1 MRNRISVT
9 DYNADW
15 AFKERFQEPRARAGY
30 LTPEEIV
37 RFYGTLG
44 VDGLDLTHFY
54 WEKCSPAYVKTLAA
68 DSGLPIIC
76 YIFLVDLVLPS
87 RDRKAALGTAFSLLD
102 RTAELGASLAM
113 IIPGW
118 VKENASLQEQHKW
131 LVEGLRE
138 CASHAKSLGV
148 TLAIENLD
156 DDWGRSLMGRGSQC
170 REICAQVDSPAFRL
184 IYDIAATTFVDE
196 NPQNALLEVG
206 PYLAHVHLRNNRALA
221 PGEQAERYKDS
232 VSGQRYID
240 TVLDGGEVELRPILA
255 ELNRMRYAGHLMI
268 EYQGEDDPRTAVQ
281 HNVTYLRG
289 LMEDVQ

>member
-1 MRNRISVT
+1 MRNRISVA

-44 VDGLDLTHFY
+44 VDGLDLTHFC

-68 DSGLPIIC
+68 DSGLRIIC

-118 VKENASLQEQHKW
+118 VKENVPLQEQRSW

-138 CASHAKSLGV
+138 CANHAKSLGV
-148 TLAIENLD
+148 MLAIENLD
-156 DDWGRSLMGRGSQC
+156 DDWGRPLMGRGSQC
-170 REICAQVDSPAFRL
+170 REICTQVDSPPITANG
-184 IYDIAATTFVDE
+184 IANT
-196 NPQNALLEVG
+196 
-206 PYLAHVHLRNNRALA
+206 
-221 PGEQAERYKDS
+221 AEKS
-232 VSGQRYID
+232 RYITPETFAVCRIPND
-240 TVLDGGEVELRPILA
+240 FICCMASSLA
-255 ELNRMRYAGHLMI
+255 GIVFKRYSVPDHRVVKCSSFIDLWVSLMPTSNSI
-268 EYQGEDDPRTAVQ
+268 
-281 HNVTYLRG
+281 
-289 LMEDVQ
+289 